1 MKTSLGRRWLS
12 LLLTAVL
19 CLSLA
24 PAAWA
29 DGEDGGDKPDDT
41 NKPKS
46 VTINTKSPLYTIKGL
61 SATLSVTT
69 EPEGQVVAWESADEE
84 VVTINN
90 FTKVLSAHKPGE
102 TTVVAYLEDDP
113 SVKSAPLTVVVSGIE
128 IVKDPL
134 PVDENGMT
142 DLRDVVK
149 CYGDARE
156 STLSFST
163 RDSYTAEIIGT
174 GKNARVKGLRV
185 GTATIEVR
193 ANEGRYIETFTV
205 QVEPDPS
212 TLVDGGK
219 LGRNDTLPFTELYGD
234 FSSQLAGKVTYIT
247 GLMVSST
254 AQGTLYYKYNSEAE
268 PGAGVAQIENYY
280 VRNVKPGQRDIRD
293 VTFVP
298 KTTFV
303 GGEVTISYTA
313 ITEDGGNYS
322 CKITI
327 EVEPGGGGG
336 EGSADNIT
344 LDTKYNSAV
353 QFDANEFD
361 RVCKERTGASLN
373 YVTFATPP
381 VRQGTLYTNYSGTSD
396 YGRPVS
402 TTTQYRYRDLNDI
415 WFVPAP
421 GYTGPVT
428 IYYTGRSSGSPG
440 KTYTGQVVIKVA
452 QENSG
457 ANIGG
462 LSYSITTGGTV
473 RFDDEDFNDYCHD
486 VLDSYQNI
494 SFLQFTAMPSRSE
507 GVLYYDYRSTTST
520 GTPVAPGTVYYYGTR
535 TPRLDRL
542 TFVAAENFIGTVRIP
557 FSAQSTD
564 GTTFSGNV
572 EINVRGGVG
581 SGDIQYTCTPGRSV
595 DFDDTHFNRLSRDL
609 TGSALNYVMFQNLPG
624 SSDGTLYYNNSTA
637 RTNTRYYNGSS
648 NPRIDNLTFRASNS
662 FSVVDIP
669 FTGYATDGSSFNGVI
684 TISSDGSSAG
694 SGGNIRYSTDSKSA
708 AVFDRDDFDDLS
720 QWETDRDISSVRFE
734 IPSSSQGS
742 LYRNYRSSSS
752 QGTRITSSTSISA
765 SDLDRVAFVPASGYS
780 GTVYIDFRATATGN
794 GGNFNGTVEID
805 VERATADVTVRYSTR
820 TDPVD
825 FRASDFALSGRSLS
839 SIRFGSMPSS
849 NEGYL
854 YYQYINSSNYGRQAS
869 IGTTYRVS
877 GSNLI
882 SDLTFVPRVGYSG
895 TVSIPY
901 TGTNSN
907 GSTFDGEVL
916 ITVSSSYNSRY
927 FNDMAGY
934 SAAQQAAVD
943 YLYDHNITRGLS
955 TGQYGP
961 ESHIRRGDFARM
973 VYIAFGLS
981 PSGTSGTFYDVPYG
995 AYYAE
1000 AVNTLAARGIVSGT
1014 GGGYFSPDSA
1024 LTRQDAICI
1033 VQRAM
1038 RATGWNV
1045 DDGSTSV
1052 LYSYGDGS
1060 SVSGYAQKAMA
1071 FAVQRGYLP
1080 TSGGRLSPTQP
1091 LTRVD
1096 MAEII
1101 HRVLTY

>member
-1 MKTSLGRRWLS
+1 M
-12 LLLTAVL
+12 
-19 CLSLA
+19 
-24 PAAWA
+24 
-29 DGEDGGDKPDDT
+29 
-41 NKPKS
+41 
-46 VTINTKSPLYTIKGL
+46 
-61 SATLSVTT
+61 
-69 EPEGQVVAWESADEE
+69 
-84 VVTINN
+84 
-90 FTKVLSAHKPGE
+90 
-102 TTVVAYLEDDP
+102 
-113 SVKSAPLTVVVSGIE
+113 
-128 IVKDPL
+128 
-134 PVDENGMT
+134 
-142 DLRDVVK
+142 
-149 CYGDARE
+149 
-156 STLSFST
+156 
-163 RDSYTAEIIGT
+163 
-174 GKNARVKGLRV
+174 
-185 GTATIEVR
+185 
-193 ANEGRYIETFTV
+193 
-205 QVEPDPS
+205 
-212 TLVDGGK
+212 
-219 LGRNDTLPFTELYGD
+219 
-234 FSSQLAGKVTYIT
+234 
-247 GLMVSST
+247 
-254 AQGTLYYKYNSEAE
+254 
-268 PGAGVAQIENYY
+268 
-280 VRNVKPGQRDIRD
+280 
-293 VTFVP
+293 
-298 KTTFV
+298 
-303 GGEVTISYTA
+303 
-313 ITEDGGNYS
+313 
-322 CKITI
+322 
-327 EVEPGGGGG
+327 
-336 EGSADNIT
+336 
-344 LDTKYNSAV
+344 
-353 QFDANEFD
+353 
-361 RVCKERTGASLN
+361 
-373 YVTFATPP
+373 
-381 VRQGTLYTNYSGTSD
+381 
-396 YGRPVS
+396 
-402 TTTQYRYRDLNDI
+402 
-415 WFVPAP
+415 
-421 GYTGPVT
+421 
-428 IYYTGRSSGSPG
+428 
-440 KTYTGQVVIKVA
+440 
-452 QENSG
+452 
-457 ANIGG
+457 
-462 LSYSITTGGTV
+462 
-473 RFDDEDFNDYCHD
+473 
-486 VLDSYQNI
+486 
-494 SFLQFTAMPSRSE
+494 
-507 GVLYYDYRSTTST
+507 
-520 GTPVAPGTVYYYGTR
+520 
-535 TPRLDRL
+535 
-542 TFVAAENFIGTVRIP
+542 
-557 FSAQSTD
+557 
-564 GTTFSGNV
+564 
-572 EINVRGGVG
+572 
-581 SGDIQYTCTPGRSV
+581 
-595 DFDDTHFNRLSRDL
+595 
-609 TGSALNYVMFQNLPG
+609 
-624 SSDGTLYYNNSTA
+624 
-637 RTNTRYYNGSS
+637 
-648 NPRIDNLTFRASNS
+648 
-662 FSVVDIP
+662 
-669 FTGYATDGSSFNGVI
+669 
-684 TISSDGSSAG
+684 
-694 SGGNIRYSTDSKSA
+694 
-708 AVFDRDDFDDLS
+708 
-720 QWETDRDISSVRFE
+720 
-734 IPSSSQGS
+734 
-742 LYRNYRSSSS
+742 
-752 QGTRITSSTSISA
+752 
-765 SDLDRVAFVPASGYS
+765 AFVPASGYS